1 VLVAF
6 GLLAL
11 VLLVFFAGMAVASYQ
26 SDNGDAGWRRG
37 EDPYHAR
44 GW

>member
-1 VLVAF
+1 LVAF

-11 VLLVFFAGMAVASYQ
+11 VLIVFGAGMAAASYQ
-26 SDNGDAGWRRG
+26 SDAGHAGWRRG
-37 EDPYHAR
+37 EDLYHAR